1 MESVKII
8 LYIIF
13 VLLAIYVA
21 ARFTLRRAYKIDSIS
36 LVMKAL
42 SSVCFIVL
50 GFVAFYG
57 SKNATSIAVLAG
69 LCMGLVGDIFL
80 DLKMMYYKGRETVI
94 YTFTGFFAFILGH
107 ICYLM
112 FMFHQYG
119 PYGKGLWISLI
130 VGIMAGVAIYMTPN
144 LMRLNY
150 GQYHVISSAYAALL
164 VFVTVYSAFL
174 CFHAFSA
181 AKLLF
186 FIGLLFFL
194 ISDLI
199 LSQIYFGKNKMIPEN
214 FILNHGTYYLA
225 QILIA
230 ASIMFV

>member
-13 VLLAIYVA
+13 ILLALYVSA
-21 ARFTLRRAYKIDSIS
+21 KFTMRRAYKIDSLS

-57 SKNATSIAVLAG
+57 SKNITSIAILAG
-69 LCMGLVGDIFL
+69 LCMGLPGDIFL
-80 DLKMMYYKGRETVI
+80 DLKMMYYKGREAVL
-94 YTFTGFFAFILGH
+94 YTFAGYFAFILGH

-119 PYGKGLWISLI
+119 PYGKGVWISLAI
-130 VGIMAGVAIYMTPN
+130 GIIAGVIIYMTPN
-144 LMRLNY
+144 LMKLDY
-150 GQYHVISSAYAALL
+150 GKYRMISAVYAALL

-186 FIGLLFFL
+186 FLGLLLFL
-194 ISDLI
+194 ISDLV
-199 LSQIYFGKNKMIPEN
+199 LSQIYFGKNKQVPKN
-214 FILNHGTYYLA
+214 FILNHAAYYLA

>member
-13 VLLAIYVA
+13 ILLALFVSA
-21 ARFTLRRAYKIDSIS
+21 KFTLRRAYKIDAKS
-36 LVMKAL
+36 LMMKAL

-50 GFVAFYG
+50 GFIAFYG
-57 SKNATSIAVLAG
+57 SKNITSIAILAG

-94 YTFTGFFAFILGH
+94 YTFTGFGAFILGH

-119 PYGKGLWISLI
+119 PFGKGLWMSLVI
-130 VGIMAGVAIYMTPN
+130 GIIAAIAIYMTPN
-144 LMRLNY
+144 LMKLNY
-150 GQYHVISSAYAALL
+150 GQYHVISSVYAGLL
-164 VFVTVYSAFL
+164 VFVTIYSAFI
-174 CFHAFSA
+174 CFHEFTA

-186 FIGLLFFL
+186 FIGLVFFL

-199 LSQIYFGKNKMIPEN
+199 LSQIYFGRNKQLPKN
-214 FILNHGTYYLA
+214 FLLNHAAYYLA